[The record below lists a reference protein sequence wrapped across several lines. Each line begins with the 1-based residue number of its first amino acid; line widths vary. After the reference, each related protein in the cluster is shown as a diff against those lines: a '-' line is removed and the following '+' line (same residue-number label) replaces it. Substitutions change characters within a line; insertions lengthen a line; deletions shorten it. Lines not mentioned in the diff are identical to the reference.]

1 MKIMEKMQ
9 FKAESARLLD
19 LMINSIYTHKE
30 IFLREIISNASDAM
44 DKLAYTAL
52 TDDKVGLNRDDF
64 AITITRDEENRILTV
79 SDNGIGMSRADMEE
93 NLGTI
98 AKSGSLAF
106 KKAMEKTED
115 IDIIGQFGVGF
126 YSAFMVAESVTVI
139 SRKYGEEKAW
149 KWTSDG
155 ADGYTIEEAH
165 RPCPGT
171 DVIMTIKADTEE
183 EKYGEIPNIAYDN
196 AYLEINTDENGKYI
210 AVGGTLDYDIAFV
223 KKYHFTPECRLYSN
237 ANKLRINVKLENMK
251 GAPTEYMYLCHIN
264 FRPFDGARL
273 VYNVPRDREHVK
285 VHKIVPDT
293 LPLETQKKLSSYM
306 DKLEEN
312 PAIMDKVGNPEE
324 IYLPE
329 ICFALKYKPDEN
341 NRGYTMQVIDGE
353 GACYVNHPVDTLPV
367 GVRWISRTPDE
378 DSMGMILPATSEHLG
393 YYDSKARGFVKEL
406 GAYESLEFYME
417 VGFIDDAEAK
427 KVEEKVNALI
437 K

>member
-1 MKIMEKMQ
+1 MRINLQKCFFTDKET
-9 FKAESARLLD
+9 LLV
-19 LMINSIYTHKE
+19 E
-30 IFLREIISNASDAM
+30 
-44 DKLAYTAL
+44 
-52 TDDKVGLNRDDF
+52 
-64 AITITRDEENRILTV
+64 
-79 SDNGIGMSRADMEE
+79 
-93 NLGTI
+93 
-98 AKSGSLAF
+98 
-106 KKAMEKTED
+106 
-115 IDIIGQFGVGF
+115 
-126 YSAFMVAESVTVI
+126 
-139 SRKYGEEKAW
+139 
-149 KWTSDG
+149 DG
-155 ADGYTIEEAH
+155 ALRAFAYRFSTGVEALRVENEKGYF
-165 RPCPGT
+165 
-171 DVIMTIKADTEE
+171 VILPFMGQQLWDFSIGGRELKMKTSIKEPVPNVKYLMTYGGFLYHCGICSFGAPDADHPQH
-183 EKYGEIPNIAYDN
+183 GEIPNIAYDN

-312 PAIMDKVGNPEE
+312 PALMDKLGNPEE

-329 ICFALKYKPDEN
+329 ICFALKYEPDEN

-353 GACYVNHPVDTLPV
+353 GACYVDHPVDTLPV

-427 KVEEKVNALI
+427 AVEEKINALI